1 MTNRD
6 DKLDETI
13 AETFPASDAPGN
25 TVETG
30 IRVSADEPMVRDNR
44 EASRFEMDVDD
55 DLAILQYR
63 RRDNEIV
70 FTHTEV
76 PRAFRGR
83 GLASALTNAA
93 LTKAHAE
100 GLRIVALCPFVKA
113 YLKKHPDLG

>member
-1 MTNRD
+1 MTHRE

-30 IRVSADEPMVRDNR
+30 IRVGEGRPVVRDNR
-44 EASRFEMDVDD
+44 AASRFEMDVDD
-55 DLAILQYR
+55 DVAILQYER
-63 RRDNEIV
+63 RHDAIV

-83 GLASALTNAA
+83 GVASALTNAA
-93 LTKAHAE
+93 LMAAHAE
-100 GLRIVALCPFVKA
+100 GLRIIAQCPFVKS
-113 YLKKHPDLG
+113 YLSKHPNLA